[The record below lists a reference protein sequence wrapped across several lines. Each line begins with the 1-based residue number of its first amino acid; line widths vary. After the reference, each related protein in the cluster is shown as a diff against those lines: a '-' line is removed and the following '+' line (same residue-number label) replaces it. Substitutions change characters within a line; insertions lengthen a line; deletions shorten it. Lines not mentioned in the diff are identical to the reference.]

1 MFRRKLFPDYNLL
14 PIYFLKNPAAQ
25 AAFSIK
31 TMNIFSFFTRRR
43 KERNA
48 LADVK
53 HFSSAFAH
61 LNSLRDSGLLLW
73 QERNRRL
80 FIMQP
85 LAIIM
90 MRNADSWRNFL
101 TNCYLWQSYALMLEA
116 HEHAITRLEGE
127 AIREAKKQFVVLTKA
142 DMERIRRSV
151 RDEYEASN
159 TPAKI
164 EPFDFYVIA
173 DNPHPIPR
181 TEEQDAE
188 QRGDITLVGSF
199 NPETG
204 QLEQVPW
211 KELRVKNYES

>member
-1 MFRRKLFPDYNLL
+1 M
-14 PIYFLKNPAAQ
+14 PIYFLKTPAAQ

-43 KERNA
+43 KERTA
-48 LADVK
+48 LA
-53 HFSSAFAH
+53 SLQTYASAFAY
-61 LNSLRDSGLLLW
+61 LNTLRDSGLLLW

-101 TNCYLWQSYALMLEA
+101 TNCYLWQSYNLMLEA
-116 HEHAITRLEGE
+116 HEHTITRLEGE
-127 AIREAKKQFVVLTKA
+127 ALRKAKRQYAVLTKA

-164 EPFDFYVIA
+164 EPFEFYVIA
-173 DNPHPIPR
+173 DNPHPLPR

-188 QRGDITLVGSF
+188 QRGDITLVGYF
-199 NPETG
+199 DPDTQ

-211 KELRVKNYES
+211 KELRIKHSE

>member
-1 MFRRKLFPDYNLL
+1 MNWKFWKKSSEKKSLENLKV
-14 PIYFLKNPAAQ
+14 Y
-25 AAFSIK
+25 
-31 TMNIFSFFTRRR
+31 
-43 KERNA
+43 
-48 LADVK
+48 
-53 HFSSAFAH
+53 SSAFAY
-61 LNSLRDSGLLLW
+61 LNTLRDSGLLLW

-90 MRNADSWRNFL
+90 MRNAESWRNFL
-101 TNCYLWQSYALMLEA
+101 TNCYLWQSYNLMLEA
-116 HEHAITRLEGE
+116 HEHTITRLEGE
-127 AIREAKKQFVVLTKA
+127 ALRKAKRQYAVLTKA
-142 DMERIRRSV
+142 DAERIRRSV

-164 EPFDFYVIA
+164 EAFEFYVIA

-188 QRGDITLVGSF
+188 QRGDITLVGYF
-199 NPETG
+199 DPDTG

-211 KELRVKNYES
+211 KELRINRES

>member
-1 MFRRKLFPDYNLL
+1 MF
-14 PIYFLKNPAAQ
+14 FLKRL
-25 AAFSIK
+25 FH
-31 TMNIFSFFTRRR
+31 R
-43 KERNA
+43 KEKLA
-48 LADVK
+48 LASVK
-53 HFSSAFAH
+53 NYASAFAY
-61 LNSLRDSGLLLW
+61 LNTLRDSGLLLW

-101 TNCYLWQSYALMLEA
+101 TNCYLWQSYNLMLEA
-116 HEHAITRLEGE
+116 HEHAIHRLESE
-127 AIREAKKQFVVLTKA
+127 AICKAKRQYAVLTKA
-142 DMERIRRSV
+142 DTERIRRGV
-151 RDEYEASN
+151 REQYEASG

-164 EPFDFYVIA
+164 EPFEFYVIA
-173 DNPHPIPR
+173 DNPHPLPR

-188 QRGDITLVGSF
+188 QRGDITLVGYF
-199 NPETG
+199 DPDTQ

>member
-1 MFRRKLFPDYNLL
+1 MSFLSFFRRK
-14 PIYFLKNPAAQ
+14 K
-25 AAFSIK
+25 
-31 TMNIFSFFTRRR
+31 R
-43 KERNA
+43 ERNA
-48 LADVK
+48 LA
-53 HFSSAFAH
+53 SLQTYASAFAY
-61 LNSLRDSGLLLW
+61 LNTLRDSGLLLW

-116 HEHAITRLEGE
+116 HEHAIHRLESE
-127 AIREAKKQFVVLTKA
+127 AIRKAKRQYAVLTKA
-142 DMERIRRSV
+142 DTERIRRGV
-151 RDEYEASN
+151 REQYEASN

-164 EPFDFYVIA
+164 EAFEFYVIA
-173 DNPHPIPR
+173 DNKNPVPR
-181 TEEQDAE
+181 NEEQDAE

-211 KELRVKNYES
+211 KELRVKHSES

>member
-1 MFRRKLFPDYNLL
+1 MK
-14 PIYFLKNPAAQ
+14 
-25 AAFSIK
+25 
-31 TMNIFSFFTRRR
+31 IFSFFKKR
-43 KERNA
+43 KRERTA
-48 LADVK
+48 LA
-53 HFSSAFAH
+53 SLQTYASAFAY
-61 LNSLRDSGLLLW
+61 LNTLRDSGLLLW

-85 LAIIM
+85 LAILMI
-90 MRNADSWRNFL
+90 RNADSWRNFL

-116 HEHAITRLEGE
+116 HEHAIHRLEGK

-142 DMERIRRSV
+142 DTERIRRSV

-164 EPFDFYVIA
+164 EPFEFYVIA
-173 DNPHPIPR
+173 DNKNPVPR
-181 TEEQDAE
+181 NEEQDAE

>member
-1 MFRRKLFPDYNLL
+1 MNWKFWKKSSEKKSLENLKV
-14 PIYFLKNPAAQ
+14 Y
-25 AAFSIK
+25 
-31 TMNIFSFFTRRR
+31 
-43 KERNA
+43 
-48 LADVK
+48 
-53 HFSSAFAH
+53 SSAFAY
-61 LNSLRDSGLLLW
+61 LNTLRDSGLLLW

-90 MRNADSWRNFL
+90 MRNAESWRNFL
-101 TNCYLWQSYALMLEA
+101 TNCYLWQSYNLMLEA
-116 HEHAITRLEGE
+116 HEHTITRLEGE
-127 AIREAKKQFVVLTKA
+127 ALRKAKRQYAVLTKA
-142 DMERIRRSV
+142 DAERIRRSV

-164 EPFDFYVIA
+164 EAFEFYVIA

-188 QRGDITLVGSF
+188 QRGDITLVGYF
-199 NPETG
+199 DPDTQ

-211 KELRVKNYES
+211 KELHINLKP

>member
-1 MFRRKLFPDYNLL
+1 
-14 PIYFLKNPAAQ
+14 
-25 AAFSIK
+25 
-31 TMNIFSFFTRRR
+31 MNIFSFFKRR
-43 KERNA
+43 KRERTA
-48 LADVK
+48 LA
-53 HFSSAFAH
+53 SLQTYASAFAY
-61 LNSLRDSGLLLW
+61 LNTLRDSGLLLW

-90 MRNADSWRNFL
+90 MRNAESWRNFL

-116 HEHAITRLEGE
+116 HEHAIHRLEGK

-142 DMERIRRSV
+142 DTERIRRGV
-151 RDEYEASN
+151 REQYEASG

-164 EPFDFYVIA
+164 EPFEFYVIA

>member
-1 MFRRKLFPDYNLL
+1 MSFLSFFRRK
-14 PIYFLKNPAAQ
+14 K
-25 AAFSIK
+25 
-31 TMNIFSFFTRRR
+31 R
-43 KERNA
+43 ERNA
-48 LADVK
+48 LASVK
-53 HFSSAFAH
+53 NYASAFGY
-61 LNSLRDSGLLLW
+61 LNSLRDCGLLLW

-80 FIMQP
+80 LIMQP
-85 LAIIM
+85 LALMM
-90 MRNADSWRNFL
+90 MRNAESWRNFL

-116 HEHAITRLEGE
+116 HEHAIHRLEGK

-159 TPAKI
+159 APAKI
-164 EPFDFYVIA
+164 EAFEFYVIA

-188 QRGDITLVGSF
+188 QRGDITLVGVF
-199 NPETG
+199 NPDTQ

-211 KELRVKNYES
+211 DEVRINRES

>member
-1 MFRRKLFPDYNLL
+1 MSFLSIFKRRK
-14 PIYFLKNPAAQ
+14 
-25 AAFSIK
+25 
-31 TMNIFSFFTRRR
+31 R
-43 KERNA
+43 ERTA
-48 LADVK
+48 LA
-53 HFSSAFAH
+53 SLQTYASAFAY
-61 LNSLRDSGLLLW
+61 LNTLRDSGLLLW

-116 HEHAITRLEGE
+116 HEHAIHRLEGK

-164 EPFDFYVIA
+164 EAFEFYVIA
-173 DNPHPIPR
+173 DNKNPVPR
-181 TEEQDAE
+181 NEEQDAE

-211 KELRVKNYES
+211 KELRVKNYEF

>member
-1 MFRRKLFPDYNLL
+1 MSIRVFRVRKSKFVIMFDFFRRK
-14 PIYFLKNPAAQ
+14 K
-25 AAFSIK
+25 
-31 TMNIFSFFTRRR
+31 R
-43 KERNA
+43 ERNA
-48 LADVK
+48 LASVK
-53 HFSSAFAH
+53 NYASAFGH
-61 LNSLRDSGLLLW
+61 LNSLRDCGLLLW

-116 HEHAITRLEGE
+116 HEHAIHRLEGK

-164 EPFDFYVIA
+164 EPFEFYVIA
-173 DNPHPIPR
+173 DNKNPVPR
-181 TEEQDAE
+181 NEEQDAE

>member
-1 MFRRKLFPDYNLL
+1 MSFLSFFRRK
-14 PIYFLKNPAAQ
+14 K
-25 AAFSIK
+25 
-31 TMNIFSFFTRRR
+31 R
-43 KERNA
+43 ERNA
-48 LADVK
+48 LASLK
-53 HFSSAFAH
+53 PYASAFAY
-61 LNSLRDSGLLLW
+61 LNTLRDSGLLLW

-90 MRNADSWRNFL
+90 MRNAESWRNFL

-116 HEHAITRLEGE
+116 HEHAIHRLEGK

-164 EPFDFYVIA
+164 EPFEFYVIA
-173 DNPHPIPR
+173 DNPHPLPR

-211 KELRVKNYES
+211 KELRIKHSES

>member
-1 MFRRKLFPDYNLL
+1 M
-14 PIYFLKNPAAQ
+14 PIYFLKTPAAQ

-43 KERNA
+43 KERTA
-48 LADVK
+48 LA
-53 HFSSAFAH
+53 SLQTYASAFAY
-61 LNSLRDSGLLLW
+61 LNTLRDSGLLLW

-90 MRNADSWRNFL
+90 MRNAESWRNFL
-101 TNCYLWQSYALMLEA
+101 TNCYLWQSYNLMLEA
-116 HEHAITRLEGE
+116 HEHTITRLESE
-127 AIREAKKQFVVLTKA
+127 AIRKAKRQYAVLTKA
-142 DMERIRRSV
+142 DTERIRRSV
-151 RDEYEASN
+151 REQYEASN

-164 EPFDFYVIA
+164 EPFEFYVIA

-188 QRGDITLVGSF
+188 QRGDITLVGYF
-199 NPETG
+199 NPETQ

-211 KELRVKNYES
+211 KELRIKHFE

>member
-1 MFRRKLFPDYNLL
+1 MF
-14 PIYFLKNPAAQ
+14 FLKRL
-25 AAFSIK
+25 FH
-31 TMNIFSFFTRRR
+31 R
-43 KERNA
+43 KEKQA
-48 LADVK
+48 LA
-53 HFSSAFAH
+53 SLQTYASAFAY
-61 LNSLRDSGLLLW
+61 LNTLRDSGLLLW

-85 LAIIM
+85 LAILM
-90 MRNADSWRNFL
+90 MRNAESWRNFL
-101 TNCYLWQSYALMLEA
+101 TNCYLWQSYNLMLEA
-116 HEHAITRLEGE
+116 HEHTITRLEGE
-127 AIREAKKQFVVLTKA
+127 ALRKAKRQYAVLTKA

-164 EPFDFYVIA
+164 EPFEFYVIA
-173 DNPHPIPR
+173 DNKNPIPR
-181 TEEQDAE
+181 NEEQDAE

>member
-1 MFRRKLFPDYNLL
+1 M

-43 KERNA
+43 KERTA
-48 LADVK
+48 LA
-53 HFSSAFAH
+53 SLQTYASAFAY
-61 LNSLRDSGLLLW
+61 LNTLRDSGLLLW

-90 MRNADSWRNFL
+90 MRNAESWRNFL

-116 HEHAITRLEGE
+116 HEHAIHRLEGK
-127 AIREAKKQFVVLTKA
+127 AIREAKKQYAVLTKA

-164 EPFDFYVIA
+164 EPFEFYVIA
-173 DNPHPIPR
+173 DNKNPVPR
-181 TEEQDAE
+181 NEEQDAE

>member
-1 MFRRKLFPDYNLL
+1 M
-14 PIYFLKNPAAQ
+14 PIYFLKTPAAQ

-43 KERNA
+43 KERTA
-48 LADVK
+48 LASVK
-53 HFSSAFAH
+53 NYASAFAY
-61 LNSLRDSGLLLW
+61 LNTLRDSGLLLW

-90 MRNADSWRNFL
+90 MRNAESWRNFL
-101 TNCYLWQSYALMLEA
+101 TNCYLWQSYNLMLEA
-116 HEHAITRLEGE
+116 HEHTITRLEGE
-127 AIREAKKQFVVLTKA
+127 ALRKAKRQYAVLTKA

-164 EPFDFYVIA
+164 EAFDFYVIA

-188 QRGDITLVGSF
+188 QRGDITLVGVF
-199 NPETG
+199 NPETQ

-211 KELRVKNYES
+211 KDLRIRHSES